1 MAMTKINKNEFIKQ
15 ALFVN
20 ELTSRLAKDIEAEVS
35 IYDTD
40 EVYTLSNY
48 TRMQNDIVRIR
59 RELLA
64 LSKMLDW

>member
-1 MAMTKINKNEFIKQ
+1 MTKINKNEFIKQ
-15 ALFVN
+15 ASFVN
-20 ELTSRLAKDIEAEVS
+20 ELTSRLVKDIEAEVS
-35 IYDTD
+35 ICDND

>member
-1 MAMTKINKNEFIKQ
+1 MAMIKINKNEFIKQ
-15 ALFVN
+15 ASFVN
-20 ELTSRLAKDIEAEVS
+20 ELTSRLVKDIKAEVS

>member
-48 TRMQNDIVRIR
+48 TRMQNDIV
-59 RELLA
+59 
-64 LSKMLDW
+64 KNKT

>member
-15 ALFVN
+15 ASFVN

>member
-1 MAMTKINKNEFIKQ
+1 MMMTKINKNEFKKQ
-15 ALFVN
+15 VSFIN
-20 ELTSRLAKDIEAEVS
+20 ELTVRLVKDIEAEVS

>member
-48 TRMQNDIVRIR
+48 TRMQNDIVKIR

>member
-20 ELTSRLAKDIEAEVS
+20 ELTSRLVKDIEAEVS

>member
-1 MAMTKINKNEFIKQ
+1 MTKINKNEFIKQ
-15 ALFVN
+15 ASFVN
-20 ELTSRLAKDIEAEVS
+20 ELTSRLVKDIEAEVS
-35 IYDTD
+35 IYDND